1 MIDKYTPI
9 DTYNQIMSQNHSFDT
24 NKSRVFPANLVL
36 ENHEQHSRWFLTSL
50 VTSVALTGHA
60 PFKNLKTQGLL
71 VDSAGNKLSNSK
83 ADVDPTDLIEGT
95 IKMSGERLHGY
106 GIDTMRAWAIRND
119 SDKNLEVIVDDI
131 ESVNKEVKS
140 IRGLLR
146 ILLNNVNV
154 YDG

>member
-1 MIDKYTPI
+1 M
-9 DTYNQIMSQNHSFDT
+9 
-24 NKSRVFPANLVL
+24 
-36 ENHEQHSRWFLTSL
+36 
-50 VTSVALTGHA
+50 
-60 PFKNLKTQGLL
+60 
-71 VDSAGNKLSNSK
+71 VDSAGNKLSNTK

-106 GIDTMRAWAIRND
+106 GIDTMRAWAISND
-119 SDKNLEVIVDDI
+119 SDKNLEVRVDDI

-146 ILLNNVNV
+146 ILLNNVND